1 MKFHLNIIGPVL
13 LASFCLLLYGLS
25 GEAAWSASSPAG
37 HTDTE
42 SFQAS
47 AGVNSN
53 FFDLT
58 AAFCSGNGVPLSEGA
73 SGSPLVGPAL
83 NIPLLMADKSTC
95 QAFPGRKGYS
105 CALWTQSHGNWGAP
119 RFMYPPGL

>member
-58 AAFCSGNGVPLSEGA
+58 AAVPLLCKQCIQPSK
-73 SGSPLVGPAL
+73 PL
-83 NIPLLMADKSTC
+83 
-95 QAFPGRKGYS
+95 
-105 CALWTQSHGNWGAP
+105 
-119 RFMYPPGL
+119 

>member
-58 AAFCSGNGVPLSEGA
+58 AAFCSGNGVPLSEGGVRISVGGA
-73 SGSPLVGPAL
+73 SAEYPL
-83 NIPLLMADKSTC
+83 ADGGQIHLS
-95 QAFPGRKGYS
+95 
-105 CALWTQSHGNWGAP
+105 
-119 RFMYPPGL
+119 GLSRQTSIRSAHMRAD

>member
-58 AAFCSGNGVPLSEGA
+58 AAFCSGNGVPLSEG
-73 SGSPLVGPAL
+73 GVR
-83 NIPLLMADKSTC
+83 IPLLMADKSTC

>member
-13 LASFCLLLYGLS
+13 LASFCLLLYRLS

-53 FFDLT
+53 FYPME
-58 AAFCSGNGVPLSEGA
+58 AARREGNREKLAAG
-73 SGSPLVGPAL
+73 
-83 NIPLLMADKSTC
+83 
-95 QAFPGRKGYS
+95 
-105 CALWTQSHGNWGAP
+105 
-119 RFMYPPGL
+119 